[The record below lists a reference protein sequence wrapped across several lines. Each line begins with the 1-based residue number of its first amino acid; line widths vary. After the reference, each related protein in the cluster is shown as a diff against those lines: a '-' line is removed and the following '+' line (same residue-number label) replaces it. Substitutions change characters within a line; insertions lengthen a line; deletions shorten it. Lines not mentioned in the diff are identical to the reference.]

1 MFRQRWV
8 LQAACGAAAFSA
20 SIAVFSLVMET
31 HKEVEDENVDASTS
45 EGSPLLGNRD
55 PSTTI
60 STVSMTTLNNALNAM
75 HLSIVQRVRV
85 QSFWDE
91 LSSTVSVEAIPV
103 PDAVGHMEV
112 YAQRYPHEFP
122 LPQLLHALSVVTNTN
137 PSMLTSQISSNSSN
151 ASPPVVR
158 RRSTLS
164 LVGNKLFEMA
174 VDTKGGMQDAMH
186 RAVRRYLER
195 ALDLFAE
202 KLKEAI
208 KDKDM
213 PVYLQANI
221 DVAVDQFLPDIK
233 VELSRK
239 TKDLF
244 VATTHVASAT
254 AVTSFPRLSD
264 HPQTLADRLHERW
277 HRSRAVILYNLF
289 PFDQSI
295 WRCFKN
301 PMWWALNLIGLLPYI
316 GQAWWCYLFFLK
328 DKKNEHQL
336 CQFII
341 GFKTTQ
347 FLTLG
352 LGATFLGIIRFIY
365 CTTHG
370 QQSCHD
376 YGPLLSPWN
385 TVFFLGQIAL
395 VWIAFFYLPYTE
407 RPVSTAPLSPRGSLS
422 SRHAAT
428 YQDMFGNVL
437 HIDRGGYL
445 MKLCGYETIT
455 FCITMAL
462 ALAVNVVVVPTWE
475 RQMLM
480 FWIRTLYGLLSFPFL
495 PFKIPVLENVLMHTV
510 RMGYDSHGRTVR
522 MRSAVSVDVPAS
534 PPPSG

>member
-1 MFRQRWV
+1 MLRQRWV

-20 SIAVFSLVMET
+20 SVAVFNLVMEAQ
-31 HKEVEDENVDASTS
+31 KDDDEDDDAGTGTTPLLTNGTAHSETPAASTT
-45 EGSPLLGNRD
+45 P
-55 PSTTI
+55 
-60 STVSMTTLNNALNAM
+60 TVLTQHSSISMTSVNTALNAM
-75 HLSIVQRVRV
+75 NLSFVQRARV

-91 LSSTVSVEAIPV
+91 IGTTHALDAIPIST
-103 PDAVGHMEV
+103 ASAQIHV
-112 YAQRYPHEFP
+112 YAQRYPQEFP
-122 LPQLLHALSVVTNTN
+122 LPQMLHAVSVVTESTA
-137 PSMLTSQISSNSSN
+137 PSL
-151 ASPPVVR
+151 SPPSPPTVR

-202 KLKEAI
+202 RLKEAI

-213 PVYLQANI
+213 PMYLQANI
-221 DVAVDQFLPDIK
+221 DVAVDQFLPDVK

-244 VATTHVASAT
+244 VAPPAASPVAPT
-254 AVTSFPRLSD
+254 ASSRRLSES
-264 HPQTLADRLHERW
+264 HVPLTPFERLHLFHDRV
-277 HRSRAVILYNLF
+277 RAAILYNLF
-289 PFDQSI
+289 PYDHSI
-295 WRCFKN
+295 WRSFKN
-301 PMWWALNLIGLLPYI
+301 PLWWAFNFIGLLPYV
-316 GQAWWCYLFFLK
+316 GQVWWCYLFVLK

-352 LGATFLGIIRFIY
+352 LGATCLGILRFTY
-365 CTTHG
+365 CTMFTP
-370 QQSCHD
+370 SICD
-376 YGPLLSPWN
+376 VYGPLLSPWN
-385 TVFFLGQIAL
+385 TLFFLGQIAL
-395 VWIAFFYLPYTE
+395 VWVAFFYLPYTD
-407 RPVSTAPLSPRGSLS
+407 RPATTTVLSPRVAT
-422 SRHAAT
+422 HHTT
-428 YQDMFGNVL
+428 YQDMFGNLL
-437 HIDRGGYL
+437 HMDRGGYL

-462 ALAVNVVVVPTWE
+462 ALVVNVVVASTWQ

-495 PFKIPVLENVLMHTV
+495 PFKIPVLENVLMHTS
-510 RMGYDSHGRTVR
+510 RMGYDDHGRTVR
-522 MRSAVSVDVPAS
+522 MRVKLA
-534 PPPSG
+534 

>member
-1 MFRQRWV
+1 MSLPVAHKVIRISLSAIDKMFRQRWV

-45 EGSPLLGNRD
+45 EGSPLLGNSD

-103 PDAVGHMEV
+103 PDAVGHMQV

-213 PVYLQANI
+213 PVYLQ
-221 DVAVDQFLPDIK
+221 
-233 VELSRK
+233 
-239 TKDLF
+239 
-244 VATTHVASAT
+244 
-254 AVTSFPRLSD
+254 
-264 HPQTLADRLHERW
+264 TLADRLHERW

-370 QQSCHD
+370 QQS